1 MCGIVGYTG
10 KSQQTAEYLLDGLKR
25 LEYRGYDSAGI
36 ALIKDSKVEL
46 IKKKGFLRDLE
57 KILDFSKL
65 SSTTGIG
72 HTRWATHG
80 EPTDENAH
88 PHLDCTGDIAV
99 VHNGIIENYK
109 ELKADLQRKGHV
121 FRSQTDTEVIAH
133 LIEQYYESDLF
144 LALKRALEDLKG
156 SFAIAAISAEEP
168 GTLVAARYDS
178 PLIVGLADD
187 GYFVASDIPAVLKHT
202 RKIIVLENGEMVK
215 ATPEGIQVF
224 EFSGEPVEKEILEVT
239 WDAEAA
245 EKAGYEDFMLKEI
258 HEQPEAIRNTLR
270 GRIDENLEINLSEI
284 GISEEIFKRLRR
296 IVIVA
301 CGTSYYAGL
310 VGKNAIELFAGIPV
324 EVEISSEFR
333 YRPMLMDDETL
344 VIAITQSGETADTL
358 VSMRQAKEM
367 GFPVLAI
374 PNVVGSTAAREADG
388 VLYTHAGPEIGV
400 AATKTMTA
408 QMTALYVF
416 ALYLGILRNKISLA
430 REKKFIKELLKL
442 PRRIEVILE
451 NEDEIKKLAKKYH
464 RFNNFLFLGR
474 THGLPAALEGAL
486 KLKEITYI
494 HAEGYPAGEMKHGP
508 IALIDENFPSVVI
521 ATEGEVYDKILSNI
535 EEIKARKG
543 KVIAV
548 ATNGDSKIAEIADDV
563 IYIPWTFEVYT
574 PLLAVVP
581 LQLFTY
587 YIGKIKGVNVDQ
599 PRNLAKSVTVE

>member
-10 KSQQTAEYLLDGLKR
+10 KSKQTAQYLLDGLKR

-36 ALIKDSKVEL
+36 ALLRDSKIEL

-57 KILDFSKL
+57 KVLDFSKL
-65 SSTTGIG
+65 SARAGIG

-88 PHLDCTGDIAV
+88 PHLDCTGEIAV

-133 LIEQYYESDLF
+133 LIEQYYESDL
-144 LALKRALEDLKG
+144 LQALKRAIEDLKG
-156 SFAIAAISAEEP
+156 SFAVAAISAEEP

-178 PLIVGLADD
+178 PLIVGLGDG

-202 RKIIVLENGEMVK
+202 KKIIVLENGEMVR
-215 ATPEGIQVF
+215 ATAEGVQVF

-258 HEQPEAIRNTLR
+258 HEQPEVIRNTLR
-270 GRIDENLEINLSEI
+270 GRVNDNLEIDLSEI
-284 GISEEIFKRLRR
+284 KIPEETFKKLRR
-296 IVIVA
+296 IVVVA

-333 YRPMLMDDETL
+333 YRPMLMDDETM

-358 VSMRQAKEM
+358 VSMRQARRL

-408 QMTALYVF
+408 QMTALYIF
-416 ALYLGILRNKISLA
+416 ALYLGILRNKISVA

-442 PRRIEVILE
+442 PRRIEAILD
-451 NEDEIKKLAKKYH
+451 NEDAIKRLAKKYYKYT
-464 RFNNFLFLGR
+464 NFLFLGR

-508 IALIDENFPSVVI
+508 IALIDEKFPSVVI
-521 ATEGEVYDKILSNI
+521 ATESEVYDKIVSNI

-548 ATNGDSKIAEIADDV
+548 ATTGDNKIAELADDV

-587 YIGKIKGVNVDQ
+587 YIGKLKGVNVDQ